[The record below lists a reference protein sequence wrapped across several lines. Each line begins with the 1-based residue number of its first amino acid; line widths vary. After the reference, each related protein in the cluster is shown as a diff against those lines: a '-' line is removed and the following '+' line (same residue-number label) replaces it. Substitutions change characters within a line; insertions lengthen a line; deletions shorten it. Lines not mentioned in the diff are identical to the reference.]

1 MTFPNPHRPEELL
14 SYKRVKIGGRWIKA
28 ALFKVDG
35 NEIEDEWN
43 EQKPTG
49 KSGAKY
55 VFKGTK
61 PPGKQTWTFRTGHDG
76 VHTPEEMFDDL
87 MEVYDLLAPKPGL
100 SGGTGAAPA
109 AAGSQWSIGATKG
122 GTGAPPSTEG
132 GAGGGGGSGS
142 SSGSSGTATAA
153 GGSSSGSS
161 STDATDK
168 KDSKTPDPGPRPPTL
183 SVESA
188 YLLRFGVTAISRAK
202 WKGPTFLPESGAW
215 EVEITVV
222 PQQEPIPAGVGAA
235 AAKSPDAF
243 TIGSGA
249 KAGSDPA
256 AQAKKD
262 TDNAGAQ

>member
-1 MTFPNPHRPEELL
+1 MSFPNPHRPDELL

-28 ALFKVDG
+28 PLHKVDG
-35 NEIEDEWN
+35 NEIEDDWN

-61 PPGKQTWTFRTGHDG
+61 PPSKQTWTFRTGNDG

-87 MEVYDLLAPKPGL
+87 MEIYDLLAPKPGL
-100 SGGTGAAPA
+100 GGGSPTAPA
-109 AAGSQWSIGATKG
+109 AAGSEWTIGATKG
-122 GTGAPPSTEG
+122 G
-132 GAGGGGGSGS
+132 GS
-142 SSGSSGTATAA
+142 A
-153 GGSSSGSS
+153 GGSSSSPSSGSTSTTGGAATSAGGSSSS
-161 STDATDK
+161 STDTDSTSTK
-168 KDSKTPDPGPRPPTL
+168 KDADPGPKPPTL

-188 YLLRFGVTAISRAK
+188 YLLRFGVAAISRAK

-235 AAKSPDAF
+235 APKTPDTF
-243 TIGSGA
+243 TLGA
-249 KAGSDPA
+249 GGTGGAGGSDPA
-256 AQAKKD
+256 AKAKKD